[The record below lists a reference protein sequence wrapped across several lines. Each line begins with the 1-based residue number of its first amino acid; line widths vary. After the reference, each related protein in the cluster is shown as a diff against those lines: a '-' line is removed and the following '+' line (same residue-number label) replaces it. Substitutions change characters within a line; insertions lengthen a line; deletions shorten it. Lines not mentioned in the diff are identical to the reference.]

1 MVLSNKTTTV
11 SAIQTVGELQ
21 TLLAK
26 AGATQMLVEYEDGD
40 GEPSALA
47 FKILVNGQ
55 PISFRLPCNWPG
67 VLKAMKG
74 QVPLRLLNHQHA
86 KRVGWR
92 ILKDWLRAQLSL
104 IAAGA
109 STIEEVMLPWA
120 LMDTGN
126 TVSKEMLINKPHL
139 LGLPKPKE
147 SQE

>member
-1 MVLSNKTTTV
+1 MVLANKTTTV
-11 SAIQTVGELQ
+11 DAAKTVSELQ
-21 TLLAK
+21 ALLAK

-47 FKILVNGQ
+47 FKILVKGQ
-55 PISFRLPCNWPG
+55 PVSFRLPCNWPG

-74 QVPLRLLNHQHA
+74 QVPHRLLNHQHA

-109 STIEEVMLPWA
+109 STLEEVMLPWA
-120 LMDTGN
+120 LMRTGN
-126 TVSKEMLINKPHL
+126 TVSMEMLINNPHL
-139 LGLPKPKE
+139 LGLPSPKE
-147 SQE
+147 TNE